1 MHGNPLKN
9 QEHLSF
15 SHIDQGKYSLQIKSV
30 NEDGYEKIMPQ
41 KIEFTVL
48 GPIYIRWWFIVF
60 TLLVAGL
67 FLYNYVNEINK
78 KKYIKRLN
86 QLRVKHQ
93 LENER
98 KRISRDLHDNIG
110 AYVTSLIS
118 KIDKL
123 KNSINEN
130 IEPKNEISC
139 DDVRLDAEHI
149 LALLRQTIW
158 ILGNKDT
165 NIIA

>member
-86 QLRVKHQ
+86 PNHAV
-93 LENER
+93 
-98 KRISRDLHDNIG
+98 
-110 AYVTSLIS
+110 
-118 KIDKL
+118 
-123 KNSINEN
+123 
-130 IEPKNEISC
+130 EIF
-139 DDVRLDAEHI
+139 
-149 LALLRQTIW
+149 
-158 ILGNKDT
+158 
-165 NIIA
+165 